1 MYCAFPAPG
10 KSVMVPTVE
19 LKTPRDLAMVQ
30 GAGVAEP
37 CKGIEKK
44 PDLAYK
50 YTNKGRTI
58 ACISN
63 GTSVLGLGNIGAA
76 ASKPDIE
83 GKSVMFKQF
92 ADIDS
97 VDLCVDIQESN
108 GFINVVKFLSPSF
121 GAINLEHIRAPDCF
135 LIEQELKKNMK
146 IPVFH
151 NDQHGTAVVVL
162 AGLMNALEIKGKN
175 LADVK
180 IVVNGAGPS
189 GIASL

>member
-1 MYCAFPAPG
+1 MEEAVELFEVKKDRKSKKEKKSKQEVTFKKESIMYCAFPAPG

-83 GKSVMFKQF
+83 GKSVIFK
-92 ADIDS
+92 
-97 VDLCVDIQESN
+97 
-108 GFINVVKFLSPSF
+108 
-121 GAINLEHIRAPDCF
+121 
-135 LIEQELKKNMK
+135 
-146 IPVFH
+146 
-151 NDQHGTAVVVL
+151 
-162 AGLMNALEIKGKN
+162 
-175 LADVK
+175 
-180 IVVNGAGPS
+180 
-189 GIASL
+189 